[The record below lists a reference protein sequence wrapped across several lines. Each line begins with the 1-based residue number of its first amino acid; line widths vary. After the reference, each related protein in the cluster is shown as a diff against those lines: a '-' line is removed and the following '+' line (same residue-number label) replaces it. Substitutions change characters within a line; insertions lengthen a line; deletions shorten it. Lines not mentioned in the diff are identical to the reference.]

1 MARLS
6 PAGTR
11 DRSKSS
17 RQIGAADIVLVEKR
31 GAAVLTYYQ
40 HFGLGE
46 VRSRA
51 TDLVLSGLIC
61 LGGMAFF
68 DWTAL
73 TMLAFLV
80 VDALIT
86 VLADLIKY
94 ALAWRWAA
102 ESHRLDHEAGTVL
115 LIADGLE
122 DGSGTYTDRGT
133 APAPGT
139 ILFFGVAAS
148 MFLLPVVGAA
158 LSGTGI
164 EPIKVLLE
172 EETFR
177 WIVLADLSLRLIS
190 AVYNVI
196 RARADVPG
204 KHMIFMESGSVAV
217 LYVGLLIL
225 VWLPL
230 EFGDPGLYALFIIL
244 YGFRVGFGFFALYW
258 TPRSVKNL
266 QRRVL
271 EGDMKLRI
279 KPGTGRG

>member
-1 MARLS
+1 MA
-6 PAGTR
+6 PKPPVKNI

-17 RQIGAADIVLVEKR
+17 RQIGAADIALVQKR
-31 GAAVLTYYQ
+31 GEAVLTYYQ
-40 HFGLGE
+40 HIGLTE

-73 TMLAFLV
+73 TMLSFMV

-86 VLADLIKY
+86 VLADLFKY
-94 ALAWRWAA
+94 TLAWRWIA
-102 ESHRLDHEAGTVL
+102 ESHRVDHEAGTVL

-122 DGSGTYTDRGT
+122 DGSGTYPERGT

-139 ILFFGVAAS
+139 IIFFGVVAS
-148 MFLLPVVGAA
+148 IFLLPLVGAA
-158 LSGTGI
+158 LSGSGI
-164 EPIKVLLE
+164 EPIKSLLA

-177 WIVLADLSLRLIS
+177 WIVLADLSLRFIAAL
-190 AVYNVI
+190 YNVI

-217 LYVGLLIL
+217 LYIGLMVL

-230 EFGDPGLYALFIIL
+230 QFGNPGLLALFIIL
-244 YGFRVGFGFFALYW
+244 YGFRIGFGIFALYW

-266 QRRVL
+266 QRRVVA
-271 EGDMKLRI
+271 GDFKLRSRES
-279 KPGTGRG
+279 PG

>member
-1 MARLS
+1 MARIS
-6 PAGTR
+6 PVGNIG
-11 DRSKSS
+11 RSKSS
-17 RQIGAADIVLVEKR
+17 RQISAADIVLVQKR

-40 HFGLGE
+40 HIGLGE

-61 LGGMAFF
+61 LGGITFF

-73 TMLAFLV
+73 TMLAFMV

-86 VLADLIKY
+86 VLSDVIKY
-94 ALAWRWAA
+94 GLAWRWVAQ
-102 ESHRLDHEAGTVL
+102 SHRIDHEAGTVL

-122 DGSGTYTDRGT
+122 DGSGTYPERGT

-148 MFLLPVVGAA
+148 IFLLPLVGAA

-164 EPIKVLLE
+164 EPIKALLE

-177 WIVLADLSLRLIS
+177 WIVLADLVLRFIAAALR
-190 AVYNVI
+190 VI
-196 RARADVPG
+196 RARTDVPG
-204 KHMIFMESGSVAV
+204 KHMIFMESGGVAV
-217 LYVGLLIL
+217 LYAGLLIL
-225 VWLPL
+225 IWLPI
-230 EFGDPGLYALFIIL
+230 EFGEPGLYVLSIIL
-244 YGFRVGFGFFALYW
+244 YGFRIGFGIFALYW
-258 TPRSVKNL
+258 TPRSVRNL

-271 EGDMKLRI
+271 EGDMTLRLE
-279 KPGTGRG
+279 PGAGLD